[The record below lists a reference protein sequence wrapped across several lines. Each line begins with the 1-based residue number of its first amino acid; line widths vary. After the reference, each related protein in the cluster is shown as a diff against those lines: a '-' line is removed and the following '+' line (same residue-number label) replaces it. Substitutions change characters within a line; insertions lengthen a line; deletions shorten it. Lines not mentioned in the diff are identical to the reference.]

1 MYALM
6 ELRRDI
12 SSSSASLNRIV
23 YSASW
28 SLSDSSS
35 LRLVNLTAVL
45 MLLFSF
51 RRSSASLRSC
61 LTMVR
66 MVPSDAL
73 AWFRPWL

>member
-1 MYALM
+1 
-6 ELRRDI
+6 
-12 SSSSASLNRIV
+12 
-23 YSASW
+23 
-28 SLSDSSS
+28 
-35 LRLVNLTAVL
+35 